1 MKTPTYIPVLRLRQE
16 EKKVL
21 TTFDF
26 GEDIYPY
33 VEIFKEFERV
43 PPKPRPGAKAKKP
56 REPKHFHEI
65 YIPTLKSIKSEKVF
79 VDLPVHLKLST
90 KMKKEVIEFLRGV
103 IGNRKTRTDYLLSLN
118 SLSDKII
125 PVISTYSQ
133 RTGEPNSIRLQESDL
148 RVAYSTVA
156 FRTSELTFSND
167 MNQISAIAQP
177 HDYLIVDL
185 ENYDLSKPEDIDV
198 VQDMLD
204 YLNTFNKCNVVLLRN
219 PIHNTIKNFEL
230 NHGMCIDVI
239 DNSLMNKYEGLAAH
253 CFADYAGIKKDPIEG
268 GGGISPGFIFY
279 DAVENKFYGYKG
291 SSKRE
296 LVDFENIIV
305 PDVLKSDSA
314 ARMQGSR
321 LDYLG
326 AENKG
331 WKMIENIWDEIE
343 SGKNQA
349 KFKRISMEH
358 YLHCIK
364 TKILAGYFLF

>member
-33 VEIFKEFERV
+33 VEIFKEFERL
-43 PPKPRPGAKAKKP
+43 PPKPRPNAKTKKT

-65 YIPTLKSIKSEKVF
+65 YLPTLKSIKSEKIF

-103 IGNRKTRTDYLLSLN
+103 IGNRKVRTDYLLSLN

-133 RTGEPNSIRLQESDL
+133 RTGEPNSISLQESDL
-148 RVAYSTVA
+148 RVAYRSLA

-167 MNQISAIAQP
+167 MNQIVAIAERQ
-177 HDYLIVDL
+177 DYLIVDL
-185 ENYDLSKPEDIDV
+185 ENYDLSKEEDLNI
-198 VQDMLD
+198 VQNMLD
-204 YLNTFNKCNVVLLRN
+204 YLKTFNKCNVVLLRN
-219 PIHNTIKNFEL
+219 PIYNTIKNFEL
-230 NHGMCIDVI
+230 DHGMCIEVI
-239 DNSLMNKYEGLAAH
+239 DNSLMDKFEGLAAH

-279 DAVENKFYGYKG
+279 DAVENKFYGFKG
-291 SSKRE
+291 SAQRE
-296 LVDFENIIV
+296 LIDFENIII
-305 PDVLKSDSA
+305 PDVLRSDSA
-314 ARMQGSR
+314 VRMQGSR
-321 LDYLG
+321 LEYLG

-331 WKMIENIWDEIE
+331 WKMIENIHDDLE

>member
-1 MKTPTYIPVLRLRQE
+1 MKTPTYIPVLRMRQE

-21 TTFDF
+21 TSFDF

-33 VEIFKEFERV
+33 VEIFKEFERL
-43 PPKPRPGAKAKKP
+43 PPKPRLNAKTKIP

-90 KMKKEVIEFLRGV
+90 KMKKEVIEFLRSV
-103 IGNRKTRTDYLLSLN
+103 IGDRKVRTEYLLSLN

-133 RTGEPNSIRLQESDL
+133 RTGEPNSIVLQESDL
-148 RVAYSTVA
+148 RVGYDTLA

-167 MNQISAIAQP
+167 MNQITSIAQP
-177 HDYLIVDL
+177 HDYLFVDL
-185 ENYDLSKPEDIDV
+185 ENYDLCKAEDLAV
-198 VQDMLD
+198 LQDMFD
-204 YLNTFNKCNVVLLRN
+204 YLKAFNKCNVVLLKN
-219 PIHNTIKNFEL
+219 PINNTIKNFEL
-230 NHGMCIDVI
+230 DHGMCIDVI
-239 DNSLMNKYEGLAAH
+239 DNSLMNKFEGLAAH

-291 SSKRE
+291 STRRE
-296 LVDFENIIV
+296 LIDFENIIV
-305 PDVLKSDSA
+305 PDVLRSDSA
-314 ARMQGSR
+314 ARMQGSS

-326 AENKG
+326 VENKG
-331 WKMIENIWDEIE
+331 WKIIENIWDEVE

-364 TKILAGYFLF
+364 IKIIAGYFLF